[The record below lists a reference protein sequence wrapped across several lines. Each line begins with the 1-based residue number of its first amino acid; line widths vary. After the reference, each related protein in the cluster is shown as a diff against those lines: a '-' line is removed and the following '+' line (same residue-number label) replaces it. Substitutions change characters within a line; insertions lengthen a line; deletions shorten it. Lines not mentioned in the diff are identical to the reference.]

1 MHTRYPRLLGGLVR
15 IHPSVTRRAVS
26 EAAYELTDLKFDAI
40 QTLQYTMG
48 RTVSPNQLVR
58 PLAEA
63 AGISTEATTLAVD
76 MTRVA
81 ARSPKMTDR
90 LPKAI
95 AAGCLYTASLAVGS
109 GRNGSLRFEQSFGS
123 SGASRHPRSRGPK
136 SSPSMKRNAQIG
148 HHRTD
153 RGSTEMS
160 ICEFASITPPSLRK
174 YSREVAEI
182 YLDTGAENASPRA
195 RQRMA
200 RLRLQ

>member
-1 MHTRYPRLLGGLVR
+1 MR
-15 IHPSVTRRAVS
+15 
-26 EAAYELTDLKFDAI
+26 EAPFEWTNLKFDANR
-40 QTLQYTMG
+40 TLRGIME
-48 RTVSPNQLVR
+48 RTVSPNQHVR

-63 AGISTEATTLAVD
+63 AGISAEATTLAVD

-81 ARSPKMTDR
+81 ARSPEMSGR

-123 SGASRHPRSRGPK
+123 SEASRAPGSRGSKPSPK
-136 SSPSMKRNAQIG
+136 MKRNAQIG

-174 YSREVAEI
+174 YSREVAVI
-182 YLDTGAENASPRA
+182 YLDTGAENASARA
-195 RQRMA
+195 RQRMG
-200 RLRLQ
+200 RLRLR